1 MYLGRGGGDNRP
13 RRAAWSQNPLL
24 RATRSKPR
32 KDVRQELRKVDW
44 PNRRELASYT
54 VVVLATIVVMTA
66 FVASLDY
73 AFLKGVVRIFG

>member
-1 MYLGRGGGDNRP
+1 MEQQGFAHAQEKRKRIGFRQFL
-13 RRAAWSQNPLL
+13 
-24 RATRSKPR
+24 

-44 PNRRELASYT
+44 PNRRELSSYT

-73 AFLKGVVRIFG
+73 AFLKGVVKIFG

>member
-1 MYLGRGGGDNRP
+1 MDSQGLAHVREKRK
-13 RRAAWSQNPLL
+13 RAGIRQFL
-24 RATRSKPR
+24 R
-32 KDVRQELRKVDW
+32 DVRQELRKVDW
-44 PNRRELASYT
+44 PNRRELGSYT